1 MRSGSVAQAMTL
13 ELYHGLAS
21 TCSKK
26 VRLCLY
32 EKNLPFE
39 SHLLDLQKFEQHRPE
54 YLALNPKGVVPTLVH
69 DDKPVTESSF
79 IIDYL
84 DEHFPQISLRPST
97 DDKRTALAAWLKFS
111 DDVAYQAVYI
121 PTWMI
126 LSAGAMRDLSE
137 EQREAVLARVPTEER
152 RTRWEQV
159 TSNGF
164 GRDEI
169 EAAYTKMRQCL
180 DRCEDALREGP
191 WLMGEDYSLA
201 DIAVAPFIDRIRNL
215 KPEFFAPPLY
225 PKLNEWYSRLAERPA
240 FAKAFDF
247 KDDPRASELVNI

>member
-1 MRSGSVAQAMTL
+1 MTL

-69 DDKPVTESSF
+69 DGKPVTESSF

-84 DEHFPQISLRPST
+84 DEHFPDKPLRPST
-97 DDKRTALAAWLKFS
+97 DESRGRLNGWLKFS
-111 DDVAYQAVYI
+111 DEVAYDAVYT

-126 LSAGAMRDLSE
+126 LSAGAMKNLTREERDAALG
-137 EQREAVLARVPTEER
+137 RVPTEER
-152 RTRWEQV
+152 RKRWEQV
-159 TSNGF
+159 TSSGF
-164 GRDEI
+164 DKDEI
-169 EAAYTKMRQCL
+169 EHAYNRMRECL
-180 DRCEDALREGP
+180 DTCENALATGP
-191 WLMGEDYSLA
+191 WLMGAEYTLA
-201 DIAVAPFIDRIRNL
+201 DIAVVPFIDRIRNL
-215 KPEFFAPPLY
+215 KPEFLEAPQY
-225 PKLNEWYSRLAERPA
+225 PKLNAWYSRLAERPA

-247 KDDPRASELVNI
+247 KDDPRAGELVNI